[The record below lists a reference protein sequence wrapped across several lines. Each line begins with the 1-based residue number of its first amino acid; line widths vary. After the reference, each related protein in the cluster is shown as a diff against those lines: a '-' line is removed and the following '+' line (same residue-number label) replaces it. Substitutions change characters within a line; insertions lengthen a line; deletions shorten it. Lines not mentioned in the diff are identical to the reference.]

1 MTYEFSKI
9 EKNAQKIWEDRKVF
23 ETTLNDK
30 KPKYY
35 VLDMFPYPS
44 GDGLHVGHVKL
55 YTATDVISHYYRLKG
70 YNVLHPT
77 GWDAFGLPAENYAIK
92 VKKNPAEVVEVNVE
106 RFKNQMRNLGFSYDW
121 TREINTTDPEYYK
134 WTQWIFIKMFE
145 KGLAYQ
151 AEIPINFCPS
161 CKTGLANEEVVSGE
175 CERCGTKVERKNLK
189 QWILKITDYA
199 DRLLEDL
206 KDLDWPEPIKEM
218 QKNWIGKS
226 EGSNIIFKLN
236 TGDKLEVYTTR
247 ADTLFG
253 CTYLVVAPEHEII
266 EKNKDKI
273 ANYAKVREYIDSIKS
288 KTELERTDLA
298 KEKTG
303 IIIEGITA
311 INPINNKEVPVFV
324 ADYVLGHYGTGAVMA
339 VPAHDERDF
348 EFAKKYNL
356 PIEYVVEP
364 KYIAQDG
371 DSAIN
376 KNLKFVK
383 RDAICAIIRNPKNN
397 KFLCVSW
404 KEHRMNGLITGGV
417 DEGEDVVDTAR
428 REILEETGYK
438 NLKHVGTEPLSINT
452 FFYHR
457 VKKENRWA
465 HFTFVKFDLIDENR
479 VQTDEKENSLHDIVW
494 KSEDELDCF
503 FTVFEGDHAL
513 DIIKGKIK
521 ANTDYG
527 ILTNSE
533 GFSGIESKDA
543 IKKITQKLKEMGSGG
558 FAVNYKLRDWIFSRQ
573 RYWGEPIPIIHCDKC
588 GPVAVDTKDLPVK
601 LPYLEDYEPTGT
613 GESPLAKVEDWVNTT
628 CPKCGGTGKRETN
641 TMPNWAGS
649 CWYYLRFAD
658 PSNETE
664 LISKEADEYF
674 SPVDFYLG
682 GAEHA
687 VLHLLYARFW
697 HKFLYDIKVVKDL
710 EPFKKLQNVGLILAP
725 DRQKMSK
732 SKGNVINPDDVVKSH
747 GADALRMYEMFIGPF
762 DQPAVWSKNG
772 IVGTYKFLDKIQNSF
787 NIAEDQDQQIEALLN
802 ALIVSISDK
811 IEKGYFNTAVSDFM
825 KFSNEAELSKM
836 NKSQWQRFITILA
849 PFAPHLSED
858 IFQKIDS
865 GKSVFEDSWPEVNMT
880 VKTVA
885 KYIVQ
890 VNGKKKAI
898 VEIDPNLEKNEILGR
913 IYEVENIK
921 THLQGK
927 KVKKEIFVENKLVNF
942 VV

>member
-55 YTATDVISHYYRLKG
+55 YTATDVISRYYRLKG

-92 VKKNPAEVVEVNVE
+92 VKKNPAEVVGVNVE

-199 DRLLEDL
+199 DRLLDDL
-206 KDLDWPEPIKEM
+206 EDLDWPDPIKEM

-226 EGSNIIFKLN
+226 EGSNIVFDLN

-266 EKNKDKI
+266 KKYKDRI
-273 ANYAKVREYIDSIKS
+273 SNYAKVKEYIDSIKS
-288 KTELERTDLA
+288 KTELERTDLT
-298 KEKTG
+298 KDKTG
-303 IIIEGITA
+303 VIIEGVTA
-311 INPINNKEVPVFV
+311 INPINDKEVPVFV

-339 VPAHDERDF
+339 VPSHDERDF
-348 EFAKKYNL
+348 EFAKKYGLEIIQSIAPVVTYYKTPPKDEL
-356 PIEYVVEP
+356 PWVERTVVEVIV
-364 KYIAQDG
+364 Y
-371 DSAIN
+371 
-376 KNLKFVK
+376 
-383 RDAICAIIRNPKNN
+383 NPKTN
-397 KFLCVSW
+397 KYLGLKW
-404 KEHRMNGLITGGV
+404 KKQPWTTFITGEV
-417 DEGEDVVDTAR
+417 EKGEEILEAAK
-428 REILEETGYK
+428 REVLEETGFK
-438 NLKHVGTEPLSINT
+438 NIKLKKHLGQSKAVFHAAHKNENRIAYTSAFLFELLDEINEKVSDEEKDIHEFVWLERNDLT
-452 FFYHR
+452 
-457 VKKENRWA
+457 KENIVCASLEYWL
-465 HFTFVKFDLIDENR
+465 KGIDN
-479 VQTDEKENSLHDIVW
+479 KEAAFI
-494 KSEDELDCF
+494 
-503 FTVFEGDHAL
+503 
-513 DIIKGKIK
+513 
-521 ANTDYG
+521 DYG
-527 ILTNSE
+527 STVNSE
-533 GFSGIESKDA
+533 EFSNLESKDA
-543 IKKITQKLKEMGSGG
+543 MKKITQKLKDIGHGD

-573 RYWGEPIPIIHCDKC
+573 RYWGEPIPIIHCEKC

-613 GESPLAKVEDWVNTT
+613 GESPLAKVEDWVKTT
-628 CPKCGGTGKRETN
+628 CPKCAGPARRETN

-658 PSNETE
+658 PANKIE
-664 LISKEADEYF
+664 LISKKADEYF

-787 NIAEDQDQQIEALLN
+787 NIAEEQDQQIEALLN

-865 GKSVFEDSWPEVNMT
+865 SKSVFEDSWPEVNMT

-927 KVKKEIFVENKLVNF
+927 KVKKEIFIENKLVNF